1 MGKKKPF
8 LLGFCAP
15 AYLAAASVAITNDFL
30 MALIFILSI
39 LGVLGPYLTEFP
51 VFPTFISE

>member
-1 MGKKKPF
+1 MDREKPF

-30 MALIFILSI
+30 MALIFILSTF
-39 LGVLGPYLTEFP
+39 GVLGAYLTESP
-51 VFPTFISE
+51 VFLTFISE